1 MISLISLMHHKQ
13 QQPQQ
18 HHQPQPHRPPQPHR
32 HPQHQ
37 HTPLSTDIY
46 IPTMVSKKVVLPFN
60 AIGRNI
66 RNILERHLAHAHEG
80 KCNAEGYVR
89 PGSTQLLA
97 HSSGDLTDN
106 AAVSFEVMYEY
117 QACNPVEGMLI
128 ACVVQTVTQAG
139 LQAHVVP
146 EPSPLTVFVSRDH
159 HYSNPKFS
167 KIKAGDEIV
176 VRVIGQHFELND
188 PSVSVI
194 GELTQSNREKPH

>member
-1 MISLISLMHHKQ
+1 MHHKQ

-139 LQAHVVP
+139 LQAHIVP

>member
-1 MISLISLMHHKQ
+1 MHHKQ
-13 QQPQQ
+13 QPHQPHPQ
-18 HHQPQPHRPPQPHR
+18 HHQQH

-128 ACVVQTVTQAG
+128 ACVVQNVTQAG
-139 LQAHVVP
+139 LQAHIVP

-159 HYSNPKFS
+159 HYSNPQFS

-188 PSVSVI
+188 TSVSVI
-194 GELTQSNREKPH
+194 GELTRSNREKPH

>member
-13 QQPQQ
+13 HQPQH
-18 HHQPQPHRPPQPHR
+18 HHQPQPHRP
-32 HPQHQ
+32 PQHQ

-139 LQAHVVP
+139 LQAHIVP

>member
-1 MISLISLMHHKQ
+1 MISLISLMHHQ
-13 QQPQQ
+13 QQRQQHQPQQ
-18 HHQPQPHRPPQPHR
+18 QRQ
-32 HPQHQ
+32 QHQ
-37 HTPLSTDIY
+37 QLTPLSTDIY

-139 LQAHVVP
+139 LQAHIVP

-159 HYSNPKFS
+159 NYSNPQFS

-194 GELTQSNREKPH
+194 GELTRSNQENPH